1 MALLAT
7 ALSSVA
13 HLVSL
18 AGGAGV
24 EEASSGLNPYLV
36 GAATFVALIALLL
49 AVVAIGGG
57 REHS

>member
-1 MALLAT
+1 MALLVTVLAT
-7 ALSSVA
+7 AT
-13 HLVSL
+13 HLVAPFAS
-18 AGGAGV
+18 AGV
-24 EEASSGLNPYLV
+24 EEASTGLNPYLV